1 MKEVSDP
8 NPYLE
13 ARQTWNSQVGKA
25 FNEARTSRIISVACL
40 MLALASVAGWIAVA
54 SQTKFIPYVVE
65 VDHLGEA
72 VGVRP
77 ADKASQAD
85 NRVVRASIASFIA
98 SARSVTPDVSMERDA
113 VFRVYAMLENKDPAT
128 LKISEWWNH
137 DKKQDPFSRAES
149 ETVSVDISSIN
160 QISDTAW
167 QVDWVETTRDRDGNL
182 KTTPV
187 RMRAIVRVY
196 VQPLGQ
202 GATAAD
208 IARNPLGIF
217 IQNFDWSQIG

>member
-1 MKEVSDP
+1 M
-8 NPYLE
+8 
-13 ARQTWNSQVGKA
+13 
-25 FNEARTSRIISVACL
+25 
-40 MLALASVAGWIAVA
+40 
-54 SQTKFIPYVVE
+54 
-65 VDHLGEA
+65 
-72 VGVRP
+72 
-77 ADKASQAD
+77 
-85 NRVVRASIASFIA
+85 
-98 SARSVTPDVSMERDA
+98 
-113 VFRVYAMLENKDPAT
+113 
-128 LKISEWWNH
+128 
-137 DKKQDPFSRAES
+137 
-149 ETVSVDISSIN
+149 SVDISSIN